1 MKALHTLP
9 RIFVVISLI
18 FSYSAINGQ
27 IVNIE
32 SMRMGADST
41 GLDGQLALAGE
52 FSQDANTNI
61 DLAGNLLLIYKS
73 NPHQYLV
80 NLSAG
85 YGRVDT
91 IENEYNLFG
100 HLRYNYRF
108 NERFVA
114 EVFVQSKT
122 DEFLRIQRRDLY
134 GAGIRIKLAESQSL
148 KFYGGITAMYEHE
161 ILTGNKINDGV
172 RMSDYLSLWY
182 KKDNVAISLVGYY
195 QPRMDAFRNYRLSLD
210 NQISVKIFRKVS
222 FLTSFSL
229 GYDSRRPEDI
239 PNTVYEMKAGIGVEF

>member
-1 MKALHTLP
+1 MKIFFLVRL
-9 RIFVVISLI
+9 IFVPLLFTICG
-18 FSYSAINGQ
+18 AIQGQ

-61 DLAGNLLLIYKS
+61 DLTGNLLLIYKS

-91 IENEYNLFG
+91 VENENNLFA
-100 HLRYNYRF
+100 HLRYNFIF
-108 NERFVA
+108 NERFTGELFA
-114 EVFVQSKT
+114 QSKT

-134 GAGIRIKLAESQSL
+134 GAGIRIKLAGSSTL
-148 KFYGGITAMYEHE
+148 KFFGGVTAMYEHE
-161 ILTGNKINDGV
+161 ILTGNQVNDGV

-195 QPRMDAFRNYRLSLD
+195 QPRMDDFANYRLAMD
-210 NQISVKIFRKVS
+210 NQVSVKVFKKIS

-229 GYDSRRPEDI
+229 GYDSRRPEEI
-239 PNTVYEMKAGIGVEF
+239 PNTVYEMKVGIGVNF